1 MTPPAT
7 DRWWPP
13 SLSYS
18 FSSIG
23 RAFFIGRP
31 FPGASLLFCSSSL
44 MPRQDWW
51 EQWEGDR
58 HKSTQ
63 RLIEIT
69 PRPVSFS
76 SLTESSDFPPFFSF
90 FFFFFV
96 HMYLFCFYYPTKPN
110 MILKWISIPFG
121 ILGYVLWSRSLI
133 RIQLIRSTS
142 NWMDGWV
149 RDLLARGNI
158 PIDWFGCCSF
168 FFSFLSLFVFL
179 FDALNKMM
187 YTSQWQRYYRLTRAS
202 FEMFSIRFERL
213 A

>member
-90 FFFFFV
+90 FF
-96 HMYLFCFYYPTKPN
+96 
-110 MILKWISIPFG
+110 
-121 ILGYVLWSRSLI
+121 
-133 RIQLIRSTS
+133 
-142 NWMDGWV
+142 
-149 RDLLARGNI
+149 
-158 PIDWFGCCSF
+158 SF
-168 FFSFLSLFVFL
+168 FLYICICFVFIIQRNRTWFLNESVSHLGSLVTFFGRALWFAFSWFVPHLIEWMAGLGIYWHVGIFRLIGLDAVLFSFLFFL
-179 FDALNKMM
+179 FLFFCLMH
-187 YTSQWQRYYRLTRAS
+187 
-202 FEMFSIRFERL
+202 
-213 A
+213 